1 MRALA
6 LEILRRKLSVTWWT
20 NIRFEKSFQRF
31 VLIAKA
37 SGCIAVSGGL
47 EVASDRLLK
56 LIDKG

>member
-20 NIRFEKSFQRF
+20 KHLFRKVFSEIWF
-31 VLIAKA
+31 VKA

-47 EVASDRLLK
+47 EVALGQRLS
-56 LIDKG
+56 I